1 MVLAFAM
8 APEQRLE
15 SQRLLE
21 IAGVASDDA
30 GKHALSVILSRLR
43 AKLNPAL
50 DGKLLVKSL
59 RLEGYILCIT
69 VSISGPRRFKKPDQ
83 RHRTASDLTTSPL
96 ANIVPRLIRS

>member
-1 MVLAFAM
+1 MQRNSIIPKIIQLMVLAFAM

-69 VSISGPRRFKKPDQ
+69 VSISGPPTIQKTGSAPQ
-83 RHRTASDLTTSPL
+83 
-96 ANIVPRLIRS
+96 NGE